1 MPTTAHRL
9 ATPRLK
15 ADDRRSQLIEAA
27 MDLFSRKGFAGTT
40 TKEIAQAAGVSEAII
55 FRHFA
60 TKRDLY
66 TAIIEH
72 NIHSADAQQVLA
84 GIDACMKRRDDEGL
98 FRLIARAVI
107 EEHRRD
113 ARFEKLMT
121 HASLEGNELATI
133 YLREF
138 GLPIFASLSAY
149 LDRRQRS
156 GALRHIDSKAMIIAI
171 AGMASH
177 YVRSAGNAGLDVPH
191 LKDDQAVEAFTR
203 IMMDGIRGPLA
214 VKTKTKKTK

>member
-1 MPTTAHRL
+1 MPSTTHRL
-9 ATPRLK
+9 TAP
-15 ADDRRSQLIEAA
+15 DRRRQLIEAA

-40 TKEIAQAAGVSEAII
+40 TKEIALAAGVSEAII

-72 NIHSADAQQVLA
+72 NIHSAGAKQVLA

-98 FRLIARAVI
+98 FRLIATEMI

-113 ARFEKLMT
+113 PRFEKLML
-121 HASLEGNELATI
+121 HASLEGHELATI
-133 YLREF
+133 YRSEF
-138 GLPIFASLSAY
+138 GLPIFSTLRAY

-156 GALRHIDSKAMIIAI
+156 GALRHIDSGMMIVAI
-171 AGMASH
+171 AGMAH
-177 YVRSAGNAGLDVPH
+177 YYALNADNANPGGVS
-191 LKDDQAVEAFTR
+191 LKDDQAVEEFIR
-203 IMMDGIRGPLA
+203 IMMDGIRG
-214 VKTKTKKTK
+214 TKKLEKRAK

>member
-1 MPTTAHRL
+1 VSSTHRL
-9 ATPRLK
+9 TAP
-15 ADDRRSQLIEAA
+15 DRRRQLIEAA

-40 TKEIAQAAGVSEAII
+40 TKEIAAAAGVSEAII

-72 NIHSADAQQVLA
+72 NLNSCAARQVLA
-84 GIDACMKRRDDEGL
+84 GLDACMKRRDDEGL
-98 FRLIARAVI
+98 FRMIAREVI

-113 ARFEKLMT
+113 ARFEKLML
-121 HASLEGNELATI
+121 HASLEGHELATI
-133 YLREF
+133 YRREF
-138 GLPIFASLSAY
+138 GLPIFATLRAY

-156 GALRHIDSKAMIIAI
+156 GALRHIDAGAMIIAI
-171 AGMASH
+171 AGMAQH
-177 YVRSAGNAGLDVPH
+177 YALNLDSSDPGGPH

-203 IMMDGIRGPLA
+203 IMMDGVRGP
-214 VKTKTKKTK
+214 KQEKRSK